1 MLMMPELDFRCAAL
15 APFTETWQPRTVAVL
30 NDYDVRVAK
39 TLGEFTWHSHP
50 DPDELFLVVKGSLTI
65 RMEAGDVTLG
75 PGQLYVVP
83 RGVRHQP
90 VSSEGAEIV
99 LIEPSATVNTGDSP
113 SALTAARRVL

>member
-1 MLMMPELDFRCAAL
+1 MPAPVDLGAAL
-15 APFTETWQPRTVAVL
+15 ATFHEAWQPRTVATL

-39 TLGEFTWHSHP
+39 TVGEFTWHSHP
-50 DPDELFLVVKGSLTI
+50 DTDELFLVVKGSLTI

-83 RGVRHQP
+83 RGVWHQP

-99 LIEPSATVNTGDSP
+99 LIEPSTTVNTGDSP
-113 SALTAARRVL
+113 GALTAERRML